1 MQTRYDFFFDNF
13 KRTFVKVEK
22 NYIIKELNK
31 HLTYF
36 GSIYSQHCKCAFSQ
50 GNKAY
55 HNF

>member
-1 MQTRYDFFFDNF
+1 MQTRYDFFSTTL
-13 KRTFVKVEK
+13 KEHLSKLK
-22 NYIIKELNK
+22 KIIKKLNK

-36 GSIYSQHCKCAFSQ
+36 GSIYSQHYKCAFSQ